1 MLQVSIDSNIDEI
14 EKKLSEI
21 TDRSRL
27 VMMRAMNRTARNIAT
42 TTKREVASRYFVKQK
57 QVADT
62 LKISKASKSNLEV
75 AVVSKGEKLELEKF
89 KVSPREPVKI
99 ISREE
104 RTPKVYKAAVKKAG
118 GLKPLYGERV
128 SGKQSKPFFATTK
141 KGTQGI
147 FFRSRAKAYPI
158 KQVMGPAIPQI
169 IDNKEIMENIMKK
182 ANETLEK
189 CIEHE
194 LSRVIK

>member
-62 LKISKASKSNLEV
+62 LIPKRASATKNIKAL
-75 AVVSKGEKLELEKF
+75 
-89 KVSPREPVKI
+89 
-99 ISREE
+99 
-104 RTPKVYKAAVKKAG
+104 
-118 GLKPLYGERV
+118 
-128 SGKQSKPFFATTK
+128 
-141 KGTQGI
+141 
-147 FFRSRAKAYPI
+147 
-158 KQVMGPAIPQI
+158 
-169 IDNKEIMENIMKK
+169 
-182 ANETLEK
+182 
-189 CIEHE
+189 
-194 LSRVIK
+194 

>member
-147 FFRSRAKAYPI
+147 FFRSRGKAYPI

-169 IDNKEIMENIMKK
+169 IDNKEIME
-182 ANETLEK
+182 TLEK
-189 CIEHE
+189 RIEHE
-194 LSRVIK
+194 LSRVMQ

>member
-75 AVVSKGEKLELEKF
+75 AVVSKGEKF

-147 FFRSRAKAYPI
+147 FFRSRGKAYPI

-189 CIEHE
+189 RIEHE
-194 LSRVIK
+194 LSRVMQ

>member
-1 MLQVSIDSNIDEI
+1 
-14 EKKLSEI
+14 
-21 TDRSRL
+21 
-27 VMMRAMNRTARNIAT
+27 MMRAMNRTARNIAT

-118 GLKPLYGERV
+118 GLKPLYGEEYLVNRV
-128 SGKQSKPFFATTK
+128 NHFLLQL
-141 KGTQGI
+141 
-147 FFRSRAKAYPI
+147 
-158 KQVMGPAIPQI
+158 
-169 IDNKEIMENIMKK
+169 KK
-182 ANETLEK
+182 AHKEYFFVVEQKPIL
-189 CIEHE
+189 
-194 LSRVIK
+194 

>member
-1 MLQVSIDSNIDEI
+1 MLQISIDSNIDEI

-75 AVVSKGEKLELEKF
+75 AVVSRGEKLELEKF

-104 RTPKVYKAAVKKAG
+104 RTPRVYRAAVKKAG
-118 GLKPLYGERV
+118 GLKPLYGEKV
-128 SGKQSKPFFATTK
+128 SGKQSKPFFAITK

-147 FFRSRAKAYPI
+147 FFRSRSRAYPI

-169 IDNKEIMENIMKK
+169 IDNKEAMENIMKN
-182 ANETLEK
+182 ANETLQK
-189 CIEHE
+189 RIEHE
-194 LSRVIK
+194 LSRVMQ

>member
-141 KGTQGI
+141 KGTQC
-147 FFRSRAKAYPI
+147 RVCMLHSKYTRL
-158 KQVMGPAIPQI
+158 PQLLLSMFLTLI
-169 IDNKEIMENIMKK
+169 IVSMYR
-182 ANETLEK
+182 L
-189 CIEHE
+189 
-194 LSRVIK
+194 L

>member
-128 SGKQSKPFFATTK
+128 SGKQSKPK

-147 FFRSRAKAYPI
+147 FFRSRGKAYPI

-189 CIEHE
+189 RIEHE
-194 LSRVIK
+194 LSRVMK

>member
-89 KVSPREPVKI
+89 KVSPREPVK
-99 ISREE
+99 E

-147 FFRSRAKAYPI
+147 FFRSRGKAYPI

-169 IDNKEIMENIMKK
+169 IDNKEIMENMNL
-182 ANETLEK
+182 AE
-189 CIEHE
+189 
-194 LSRVIK
+194 

>member
-75 AVVSKGEKLELEKF
+75 AVVSKGEKLE
-89 KVSPREPVKI
+89 
-99 ISREE
+99 

-147 FFRSRAKAYPI
+147 FFRSRGKAYPI

-189 CIEHE
+189 RIEHE
-194 LSRVIK
+194 LSRVMK

>member
-89 KVSPREPVKI
+89 F
-99 ISREE
+99 
-104 RTPKVYKAAVKKAG
+104 T
-118 GLKPLYGERV
+118 
-128 SGKQSKPFFATTK
+128 
-141 KGTQGI
+141 
-147 FFRSRAKAYPI
+147 
-158 KQVMGPAIPQI
+158 
-169 IDNKEIMENIMKK
+169 
-182 ANETLEK
+182 
-189 CIEHE
+189 
-194 LSRVIK
+194 

>member
-1 MLQVSIDSNIDEI
+1 
-14 EKKLSEI
+14 
-21 TDRSRL
+21 
-27 VMMRAMNRTARNIAT
+27 MMRAMNRTARNIAT

-118 GLKPLYGERV
+118 GLKPLYG
-128 SGKQSKPFFATTK
+128 K

-147 FFRSRAKAYPI
+147 FFRSRGKAYPI

-189 CIEHE
+189 RIEHE
-194 LSRVIK
+194 LSRVMK